1 MRAPARSLT
10 ARSLALSAVDLR
22 GAAMNPFSLSQWWY
36 QAERGGS
43 K

>member
-1 MRAPARSLT
+1 
-10 ARSLALSAVDLR
+10 VDLR
-22 GAAMNPFSLSQWWY
+22 GAAMNPVSLSQWWY